1 MEHVIDY
8 LAEEEK
14 QEQAAEWLGQVKMT
28 EQQRLEYKL
37 YRAACLLSNVE
48 PVRADFITGDIPWC
62 VINDMELE
70 LNENELE
77 RRETAQAKAFAA
89 HA

>member
-1 MEHVIDY
+1 MKHVIDY

-14 QEQAAEWLGQVKMT
+14 QEQAERLGRVKMT

-48 PVRADFITGDIPWC
+48 PVRADFLSGDIPWC
-62 VINDMELE
+62 VIHDMELE

-77 RRETAQAKAFAA
+77 RREVAQAKAFAA